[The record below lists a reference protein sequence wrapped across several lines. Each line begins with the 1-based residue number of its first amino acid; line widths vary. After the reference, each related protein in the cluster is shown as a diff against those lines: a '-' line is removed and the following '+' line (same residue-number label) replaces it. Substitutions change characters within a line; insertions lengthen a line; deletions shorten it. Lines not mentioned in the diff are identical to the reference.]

1 MAKNDLNL
9 LAYGAG
15 EILTRN
21 ELKKIVGGAEGSA
34 SGSSKICTADDCK
47 TANNGLGCRV
57 GESCTWSSNLSICAC
72 KANLA

>member
-1 MAKNDLNL
+1 MAKIDLNI

-47 TANNGLGCRV
+47 TANNGLV
-57 GESCTWSSNLSICAC
+57 LE
-72 KANLA
+72 